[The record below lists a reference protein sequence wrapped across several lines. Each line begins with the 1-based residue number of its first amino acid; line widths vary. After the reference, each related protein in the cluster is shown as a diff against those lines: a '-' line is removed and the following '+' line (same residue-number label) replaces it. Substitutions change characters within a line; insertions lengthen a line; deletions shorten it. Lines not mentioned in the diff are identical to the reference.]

1 MGNKTMDFDYP
12 LIIYN
17 EMVTTAKNKSTVD
30 YEHLILLT
38 RNVFTR
44 EEIDGILLGHC
55 ISDLEIGK
63 PELWVLVRENGS
75 ELPSNDYFEFLLSQQ
90 LMLPAE
96 NREEVYKRQ
105 LNKAY
110 EYWPKRKRT
119 GKKKRN
125 L

>member
-1 MGNKTMDFDYP
+1 MGKKTLDFDYP

-17 EMVTTAKNKSTVD
+17 ELVTTAKNKSTVD
-30 YEHLILLT
+30 YEHLVLLT
-38 RNVFTR
+38 RNTFTR
-44 EEIDGILLGHC
+44 EEIDGILLVH
-55 ISDLEIGK
+55 STADLELGK
-63 PELWVLVRENGS
+63 PELWVLVRENGGD
-75 ELPSNDYFEFLLSQQ
+75 LPSDDYFEFLLSRQI
-90 LMLPAE
+90 MLPAE
-96 NREEVYKRQ
+96 NKVVVYKRQ